1 MSRGAISEQSSVR
14 EGASYDEVYQTG
26 HEPEEGHSRSSK
38 RETSTRSPDED
49 WENYIGEEE
58 RDEGEV
64 EGDRVTKGDE
74 DDTDDR
80 ALEIGSLG
88 NLESGHTRP
97 FILSKI
103 WTINDFLPTMK
114 TKIFKDLRD
123 RYQILN
129 HILIRLPG
137 KFEKCYWG
145 KTADFGM
152 YNAMLAAGL
161 RLPLTALHL

>member
-1 MSRGAISEQSSVR
+1 M
-14 EGASYDEVYQTG
+14 
-26 HEPEEGHSRSSK
+26 SSK
-38 RETSTRSPDED
+38 RETSARSPDED

-74 DDTDDR
+74 DDTNDR
-80 ALEIGSLG
+80 ALEIGSSG
-88 NLESGHTRP
+88 NLESGHTHP

-103 WTINDFLPTMK
+103 WTINDFLPTMT
-114 TKIFKDLRD
+114 TKIFKDLRNC
-123 RYQILN
+123 YQILN
-129 HILIRLPG
+129 HILIRLPR

-145 KTADFGM
+145 KMADFGM

-161 RLPLTALHL
+161 RLPLTALHR

>member
-1 MSRGAISEQSSVR
+1 M
-14 EGASYDEVYQTG
+14 
-26 HEPEEGHSRSSK
+26 SSK
-38 RETSTRSPDED
+38 RETSARSPDED

-74 DDTDDR
+74 DDTNDR
-80 ALEIGSLG
+80 ALEIGSSG

-103 WTINDFLPTMK
+103 WTINDFLPTMT
-114 TKIFKDLRD
+114 TKIFKDLRNC
-123 RYQILN
+123 YQILN
-129 HILIRLPG
+129 HILIRLPR

-145 KTADFGM
+145 KMADFGM

-161 RLPLTALHL
+161 RLPLTALHR